1 MEIFMT
7 HVGNFVGMCKFY
19 FMNHGKIS
27 MGNLFFFF
35 FFFFVGHS
43 SLDVCFF
50 CHGKFLLVW
59 KFWYRMR
66 FFVDMNFF

>member
-27 MGNLFFFF
+27 MG
-35 FFFFVGHS
+35 H
-43 SLDVCFF
+43 
-50 CHGKFLLVW
+50 
-59 KFWYRMR
+59 
-66 FFVDMNFF
+66 

>member
-19 FMNHGKIS
+19 FMKHGKIS
-27 MGNLFFFF
+27 MGHLFFFF

-50 CHGKFLLVW
+50 LSWEIFAGMEILV
-59 KFWYRMR
+59 
-66 FFVDMNFF
+66 